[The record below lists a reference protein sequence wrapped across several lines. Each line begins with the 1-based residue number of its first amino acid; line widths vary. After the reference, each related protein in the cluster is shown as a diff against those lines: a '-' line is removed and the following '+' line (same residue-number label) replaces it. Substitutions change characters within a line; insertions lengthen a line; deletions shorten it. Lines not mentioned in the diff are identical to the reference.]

1 MKNRNLI
8 TRSILFSL
16 LIVFNMFSC
25 ENLEDK
31 EIYDEEKDLV
41 EFINCLGIKS
51 NSKIIVDENTISV
64 DDIVLDKNYLSKES
78 LVNKLNLTMT
88 SMCLLILP

>member
-31 EIYDEEKDLV
+31 EICDEEKDLV

-51 NSKIIVDENTISV
+51 NSKIIVDENTI
-64 DDIVLDKNYLSKES
+64 
-78 LVNKLNLTMT
+78 
-88 SMCLLILP
+88 